1 MPAYD
6 VDVTIVPTNNTGD
19 GFFSDIDFNV
29 TSRID
34 AARDHING
42 NPNGTNEDF
51 FWYLSYVC
59 VL

>member
-51 FWYLSYVC
+51 F
-59 VL
+59 